1 MEEGKD
7 SSVQAGQGASSANGS
22 EKFEGQ
28 TCRRSDARASQCKQD
43 EEQVVQSEFAEL
55 VELDK

>member
-1 MEEGKD
+1 M
-7 SSVQAGQGASSANGS
+7 VQTAVKNLKA
-22 EKFEGQ
+22 
-28 TCRRSDARASQCKQD
+28 RRSSARASQCKQD